1 MTETS
6 ILDWVAKEGLS
17 DEVTFGL
24 KGKIFQRLEEKVPRI
39 EEDCDRFWYTWQKA
53 TWGTGAK

>member
-24 KGKIFQRLEEKVPRI
+24 KGKNASEAGRESSKN
-39 EEDCDRFWYTWQKA
+39 
-53 TWGTGAK
+53 